1 MGTRFMCTVEA
12 EIHDNI
18 KQKIVQSTEADT
30 VHIFRTLS
38 NTARVFRNK
47 VSEEGA
53 LLFLFHSSLPL
64 TSPRKRKCL
73 VIDTPSFRFAS
84 DVSLRHFF
92 SRETR
97 AETWRSEV

>member
-30 VHIFRTLS
+30 VHIFRTLG

-53 LLFLFHSSLPL
+53 LPFLFHSSPSPHL
-64 TSPRKRKCL
+64 TPKVRMSG
-73 VIDTPSFRFAS
+73 
-84 DVSLRHFF
+84 H
-92 SRETR
+92 
-97 AETWRSEV
+97 